1 MKNHN
6 KKRNT
11 AFLYEVLVLE
21 AAKALREGDSTLRT
35 KTISLLKE
43 YFGPE
48 RILAED
54 LECYSSLTTRSSLE
68 QYTAEKL
75 IHKIKE
81 KYLSLDREQV
91 FAEQS
96 RLIKTIN
103 QDLGTNV
110 FRNFV
115 PNYKSYASIA
125 QIFNR
130 KTGVKNRVIL
140 EQQVLGVLTSSEPLV
155 TERKDAP
162 ADGLVMK
169 SYVKMFNKKYGNL
182 LPEQK
187 NLLGKYIFAGLPEGH
202 LDLKVALSEE
212 LNRLLSAVKNSLQSQ
227 EVASDKQMIANT
239 RKVIDL
245 MENMH
250 VNKFGKEEIIQ
261 VLKIQNLVS
270 EYGKDDA

>member
-21 AAKALREGDSTLRT
+21 AAKALREGDSALRT